1 MMIDTITRSLPWRN
15 ATATIRLQ
23 RWMEQRT
30 RTNVEVVVRVRYRA
44 PLTLRC
50 LFARSPAGVWELEW
64 DETLSPAGSVSALHA
79 RSVLGPLLAELLA
92 SEEMGPLLAKLHVVE
107 AMKAWER
114 LHQARVEAARAAV
127 KVRAAAAE
135 FGAYGAPEG
144 DCARLLG
151 EFYSTG
157 DLRQV
162 GRGRQGRPARPAPG
176 DRGCGGRAP
185 GVGGAHRT
193 GSMHYSW

>member
-1 MMIDTITRSLPWRN
+1 MTGTITRSLPWRD
-15 ATATIRLQ
+15 ATVTIRLP

-30 RTNVEVVVRVRYRA
+30 RTNVEVVVRVRYRVS
-44 PLTLRC
+44 LTLRC

-92 SEEMGPLLAKLHVVE
+92 SEEMGPLLAELHVVE
-107 AMKAWER
+107 AMKAWGR
-114 LHQARVEAARAAV
+114 LHRARVEAARAAV

-135 FGAYGAPEG
+135 FGAYGVPEG
-144 DCARLLG
+144 ECARLLG

-157 DLRQV
+157 DLRRV
-162 GRGRQGRPARPAPG
+162 GHQAPG
-176 DRGCGGRAP
+176 
-185 GVGGAHRT
+185 
-193 GSMHYSW
+193 